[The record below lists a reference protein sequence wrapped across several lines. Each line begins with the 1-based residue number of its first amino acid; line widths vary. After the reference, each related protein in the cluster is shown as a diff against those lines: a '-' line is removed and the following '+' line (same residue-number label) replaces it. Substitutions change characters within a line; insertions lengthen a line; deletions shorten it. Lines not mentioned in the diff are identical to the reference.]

1 MPTLTDLDQLKHIED
16 LEARDTAKPVRLI
29 DVDDAI
35 AQVKRREGMMLGDD
49 PRVSIGAVVEFLENR
64 PVVKI
69 DLTKGEEQ

>member
-1 MPTLTDLDQLKHIED
+1 MALKTIKN
-16 LEARDTAKPVRLI
+16 LEARNTAKPLRLI

-35 AQVKRREGMMLGDD
+35 AQVKRRREKMLGDD
-49 PRVSIGAVVEFLENR
+49 PRVSIGSVVRFPENR